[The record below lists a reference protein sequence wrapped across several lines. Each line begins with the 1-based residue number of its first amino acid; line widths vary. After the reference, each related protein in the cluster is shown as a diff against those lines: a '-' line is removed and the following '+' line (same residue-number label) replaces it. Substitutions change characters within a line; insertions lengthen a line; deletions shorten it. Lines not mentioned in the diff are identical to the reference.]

1 MDKFDKRATNR
12 YYDDILNVEYRVG
25 SQDRFSDSPIDRVE
39 TGKPEP
45 AARLD
50 DPRRHQ

>member
-1 MDKFDKRATNR
+1 MDKFEKRAPNR

-25 SQDRFSDSPIDRVE
+25 SQDRFSGSPTDHVE

-45 AARLD
+45 VTRHD
-50 DPRRHQ
+50 NPRRHQ